1 MRGLLPLM
9 VWGILLNSGPIYSR
23 PNSPEVERVRQGLE
37 RILRDNIMP
46 FWSPKALVREG
57 DGYRLHH
64 DANGAWLGA
73 TDKGLIDQARTL
85 WLPTC
90 IMPGMEPKPICV
102 LPSTDFLFCA
112 MR

>member
-46 FWSPKALVREG
+46 FWSPKALVREEG
-57 DGYRLHH
+57 DYRLHH
-64 DANGAWLGA
+64 GANGAWLSA
-73 TDKGLIDQARTL
+73 TDKGLIGQARTL
-85 WLPTC
+85 WFYAYLYDAGYGT
-90 IMPGMEPKPICV
+90 EAH
-102 LPSTDFLFCA
+102 LRA
-112 MR
+112 AEH